1 MSYPRELDGTRLH
14 NWAARAVAELSARRA
29 EINALNVFPVPD
41 ADTGSNM
48 AHTMESALAEA
59 AGLNDSTDV
68 ARVAQALAVGSV
80 RGARGNSGVVLS
92 QVLRALAE
100 STARDGVDG
109 QAITRSL
116 ALAVSLVDRALSDP
130 VEGTVI
136 TVLRAAALAAREGSE
151 GGEGGELHD
160 VVRAAVHAART
171 ALANTPSQLDVLR
184 EAGVVDAGGMGFLVL
199 LETLLAEIEGDARP
213 EPPVH
218 ETPQATELEVMFYF
232 VGDLADLER
241 TLAPLGNSL
250 VIARATEDE
259 GTVHIHSR
267 TPGEVIECAFA
278 AGQVSDLRLEAL
290 PGAPR
295 VEAPRRVVVAVT
307 PRGTV
312 AELYGRAG
320 AVVVTPGRDVV
331 SEILGEVRR
340 GGADEV
346 ILLPNGL
353 LDRRQLV
360 AVERAT
366 HAFEQAITLLPTSH
380 LVAGLA
386 ALTVH
391 EPEVPLG
398 VAAYAMSEAAAGMR
412 TAVFSAAE
420 KAALTPAGP
429 CARGD
434 ILVTSL
440 GEVLLVADT
449 LDEAVQGA
457 CRRLLDGGGEQVTLL
472 TEHDLDIDALRRRLR
487 VEVMAFPAEGL
498 GHLAE
503 IGVE

>member
-14 NWAARAVAELSARRA
+14 HWAARAVAELSARRA

-48 AHTMESALAEA
+48 AHTMEAALAEVE
-59 AGLNDSTDV
+59 GLDDSTDV
-68 ARVAQALAVGSV
+68 ARVTQALAVGSV

-100 STARDGVDG
+100 STVQGGVNG
-109 QAITRSL
+109 EAIGRSL
-116 ALAVSLVDRALSDP
+116 ALAVSLVDRAISDP

-136 TVLRAAALAAREGSE
+136 TVLRAAALAAREDDD
-151 GGEGGELHD
+151 LHD
-160 VVRAAVHAART
+160 VVRASVRAART

-199 LETLLAEIEGDARP
+199 LETLLAEIEGEAHP
-213 EPPVH
+213 
-218 ETPQATELEVMFYF
+218 ETPVRDIPETTELEVMFYF
-232 VGDLADLER
+232 VGDLPDLEQQ
-241 TLAPLGNSL
+241 LAPLGNSL
-250 VIARATEDE
+250 VIARATDDE

-267 TPGEVIECAFA
+267 TPGEVIERSFA
-278 AGQVSDLRLEAL
+278 AGRVSDLRLEVL
-290 PGAPR
+290 PDAPR

-307 PRGTV
+307 PQGSV
-312 AELYGRAG
+312 ADLYGRAG

-331 SEILGEVRR
+331 SEILGEVRQ

-412 TAVFSAAE
+412 TAVLSAAE

-429 CARGD
+429 CAKGD

-449 LDEAVQGA
+449 LDEAVEGA

-472 TEHDLDIDALRRRLR
+472 TEQETNVDALRRRLR